1 MVPRDSIAGKN
12 LEPRANEARNDAKN
26 SRYCE
31 IPTLVCNAWAHKR
44 KTAFHIL
51 KLEGCHGE
59 ILASASNTA
68 SPFESGK
75 ISGMNSEDKDF
86 SSSIF

>member
-1 MVPRDSIAGKN
+1 MVPRDTLAGKN

-26 SRYCE
+26 SGYCE

-44 KTAFHIL
+44 RTAFHTV

-59 ILASASNTA
+59 ILASASYRA
-68 SPFESGK
+68 SPFEPGK
-75 ISGMNSEDKDF
+75 ISEDKDF